1 MWVDVIIRTLSLGS
15 VEKLPYHGLQNR
27 RALLFDSLRLISAL
41 GLDKFSLIEQSVGVF
56 FQRLI
61 LVNSHIGNKFSL
73 DFFYRIFDIWR
84 VGVIRIWLC
93 RAICSKDCCLSR
105 SATDLLSTSGGK
117 ILLGLRADSQM

>member
-27 RALLFDSLRLISAL
+27 RALLFDFLRLISAL

-61 LVNSHIGNKFSL
+61 LVNSHIGN
-73 DFFYRIFDIWR
+73 IQE
-84 VGVIRIWLC
+84 
-93 RAICSKDCCLSR
+93 
-105 SATDLLSTSGGK
+105 
-117 ILLGLRADSQM
+117 ILPRLFLPHV